1 MPVVQGYA
9 MTNSNAAPM
18 AAEGTNYGMGSD
30 GDTFNGQKGEHQP
43 KKFNDVFFAVLF
55 YLHLGAMA
63 ILLPISMNANGGGG
77 DGAGSLGQIIYFVT
91 VCGIFAVGVTT
102 ISLGFMMQYAKQLV
116 KLALFFQIGVSL
128 AMAIFGLMAGSM
140 MMAGLC
146 FVSFAFS
153 ICYTMAV
160 WGRIPFA
167 AANLNTA
174 LTAVRANLGL
184 SVVAYTFLIIAAIFS
199 MAWTTISN
207 NILAT
212 YPGMAFLLFLSYFWT
227 HQVLKNT
234 IHVTTAGVIGTW
246 WFAPHEASSCCSRAI
261 GDSFGRATTYSFG
274 SICFG
279 SLIVA
284 VVQALR
290 HLNHHLRGNEDA
302 QIVVC
307 IIDCFLACIEGII
320 EYFNKWAYVYVGLYG
335 YSYLDAGRNV
345 MTLFQNKGW
354 TVIIADDLAEN
365 VLFMMSTLVGLLTG
379 AVGFIVASLDGN
391 IFADLGF
398 DSPGGIGF
406 VFGLLV
412 GFVLSSIL
420 MSVVASAVNTVIVCY
435 AESPREFEVNHSQ
448 LSAEMREAWSLAYPS
463 YGNGY

>member
-1 MPVVQGYA
+1 M
-9 MTNSNAAPM
+9 
-18 AAEGTNYGMGSD
+18 
-30 GDTFNGQKGEHQP
+30 
-43 KKFNDVFFAVLF
+43 
-55 YLHLGAMA
+55 
-63 ILLPISMNANGGGG
+63 
-77 DGAGSLGQIIYFVT
+77 
-91 VCGIFAVGVTT
+91 
-102 ISLGFMMQYAKQLV
+102 
-116 KLALFFQIGVSL
+116 
-128 AMAIFGLMAGSM
+128 
-140 MMAGLC
+140 
-146 FVSFAFS
+146 
-153 ICYTMAV
+153 
-160 WGRIPFA
+160 
-167 AANLNTA
+167 
-174 LTAVRANLGL
+174 
-184 SVVAYTFLIIAAIFS
+184 
-199 MAWTTISN
+199 
-207 NILAT
+207 
-212 YPGMAFLLFLSYFWT
+212 
-227 HQVLKNT
+227 LKNT